1 MSTTTIELSVTGMT
15 CDHCVNAV
23 TNAVKEVAGVSAV
36 EVRLAENA
44 ATVQGDIID
53 VAAVI
58 AAIAE
63 EGYAAAVR

>member
-1 MSTTTIELSVTGMT
+1 MSRTIEFSVTGMT

-23 TNAVKEVAGVSAV
+23 TTAVKAVPGVSAV

-44 ATVQGDIID
+44 ATVHGDIID
-53 VAAVI
+53 VAAIV

-63 EGYAAAVR
+63 EGYVAAQK